1 MVERK
6 MHELRGGEEKRVELI
21 KSLIMQDRKDGLEAQ
36 LQKIKLNLSADILM
50 KIHKKT
56 FFEYLLN

>member
-1 MVERK
+1 
-6 MHELRGGEEKRVELI
+6 
-21 KSLIMQDRKDGLEAQ
+21 MQDRKDGLEAQ